1 MSVQDKV
8 HSALWGMAG
17 MLLVGAVTTAIDN
30 KAAIAS
36 LDAKVIEVDALGEKL
51 DKVNIQLADL
61 SGRMVGMRTD
71 IQRLELSQQQ
81 LQRQNLQ
88 NYPNPPAK

>member
-17 MLLVGAVTTAIDN
+17 MLLVGSVSNTIDN

-36 LDAKVIEVDALGEKL
+36 LDAKVIEVDELGDKL
-51 DKVNIQLADL
+51 DRVNIQLTDL

-71 IQRLELSQQQ
+71 LQRLELSQRDQ
-81 LQRQNLQ
+81 
-88 NYPNPPAK
+88 AKK

>member
-1 MSVQDKV
+1 MSVQERV
-8 HSALWGMAG
+8 QSALWGMAG